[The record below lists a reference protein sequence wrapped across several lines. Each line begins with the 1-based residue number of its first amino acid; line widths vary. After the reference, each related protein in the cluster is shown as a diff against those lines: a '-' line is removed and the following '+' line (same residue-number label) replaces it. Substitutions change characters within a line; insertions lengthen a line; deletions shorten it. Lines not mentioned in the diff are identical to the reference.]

1 MTDLILMKNEDQCAI
16 KKQILEADFKASLKE
31 AAKHQSTALVAA
43 IANRITWP
51 KLWDMAVDHD
61 P

>member
-1 MTDLILMKNEDQCAI
+1 MTDLILRENGDQCAF
-16 KKQILEADFKASLKE
+16 KKQILEADWIASRKE
-31 AAKHQSTALVAA
+31 AAKHLSTALAAA

-51 KLWDMAVDHD
+51 KLWIW